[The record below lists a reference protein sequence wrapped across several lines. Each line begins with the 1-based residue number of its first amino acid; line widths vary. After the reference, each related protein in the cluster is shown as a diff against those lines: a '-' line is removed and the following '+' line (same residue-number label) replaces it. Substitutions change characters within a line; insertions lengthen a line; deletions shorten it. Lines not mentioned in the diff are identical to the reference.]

1 MVTPSKTPGRGLDP
15 ASIETARWGRERFA
29 VPSRSLARALLG
41 RWLVRRL
48 DSGTLLIGRI
58 VETEAYLGVRD
69 AASHAY
75 RGRRTPRNEAMY
87 AQAGTAYV
95 YFTYG
100 MHYCMNVVC
109 AREGVPEAVLL
120 RALEPVAGIPT
131 MRQLR
136 ARPGIADREIAS
148 GPARLCQAM
157 AIDKALNGEDLARS
171 RTLWIAE
178 PRPDIAENPL
188 NPKGLRP
195 RVVRAPRI
203 GVDYAGDWAHKPLR
217 YLYHAHPHVSVA
229 VPKRRK
235 PK

>member
-1 MVTPSKTPGRGLDP
+1 MAHGRVLPTSFFDRDVLVV
-15 ASIETARWGRERFA
+15 ARD
-29 VPSRSLARALLG
+29 LLG
-41 RWLVRRL
+41 CVVESETDEGLVAIRL
-48 DSGTLLIGRI
+48 
-58 VETEAYLGVRD
+58 VEVEAYAGEDD
-69 AASHAY
+69 AASHAW
-75 RGRRTPRNEAMY
+75 RGPTPR
-87 AQAGTAYV
+87 TAVMFGPPGRVYV

-171 RTLWIAE
+171 RTLWITE